1 MSSPSSPDRAEPPNP
16 ATLAIHLDLVG
27 GIAGDMFVA
36 AIADALPGLQR
47 KILDAL
53 AAVRPEGAP
62 MPEFAATMQAGLRA
76 SHFGVPA
83 TTYRVASDPAG
94 AAGASYTELRDRVQ
108 TAPVMPATREHAL
121 ALLALLA
128 NAEAKVHGTT
138 VEKVHFHEI
147 ADWYSLMDIVAAGCI
162 AANLAGARWTATP
175 PPLGGGRV
183 NTAHGVLPVPAP
195 ATCALLE
202 GYPWRDDG
210 IAGER
215 VTPTGAAIL
224 RHLVS
229 AGDCTGRSA
238 TGRMIGIGSGA
249 GTRTLPGTP
258 NIVRALLFERERHAI
273 ASGIDGDIVSVLE
286 FDVDD
291 MTGEE
296 IALAAER
303 LRELA
308 GVIDASLGMRVGK
321 KGRPL
326 TEFRVLANPAA
337 ASNIAHACFTETST
351 LGLRVRE
358 ERRHVLRRAEV
369 VAKIDETT
377 VNVKVAQRPGG
388 VRTGKAA
395 HDDVVAGSGL
405 DDRRKSSASAVQRA
419 LEDDAS

>member
-1 MSSPSSPDRAEPPNP
+1 M
-16 ATLAIHLDLVG
+16 
-27 GIAGDMFVA
+27 
-36 AIADALPGLQR
+36 
-47 KILDAL
+47 
-53 AAVRPEGAP
+53 
-62 MPEFAATMQAGLRA
+62 
-76 SHFGVPA
+76 
-83 TTYRVASDPAG
+83 
-94 AAGASYTELRDRVQ
+94 
-108 TAPVMPATREHAL
+108 
-121 ALLALLA
+121 
-128 NAEAKVHGTT
+128 
-138 VEKVHFHEI
+138 EKVHFHEI
-147 ADWYSLMDIVAAGCI
+147 ADWHSLMDIVAAGCI
-162 AANLAGARWTATP
+162 AAKLAGARWTATP

-183 NTAHGVLPVPAP
+183 NTTHGVLPVPAP

-229 AGDCTGRSA
+229 AGDCNGRST

-258 NIVRALLFERERHAI
+258 NIVRALLFERERPAI
-273 ASGIDGDIVSVLE
+273 ASDVDGDIVSVLE

-296 IALAAER
+296 IALAADR
-303 LRELA
+303 LRALS
-308 GVIDASLGMRVGK
+308 GVIDASLGTRIGK

-337 ASNIAHACFTETST
+337 ASTVAHACFTETST

-369 VAKIDETT
+369 VAKIGDTD
-377 VNVKVAQRPGG
+377 VNVKVAQRPGRRPHRQGGARRCRRRPRSSGPPQVERLRRAARAGGRRAVTRDARLLRLVAALDRHDRLAIAVSGG
-388 VRTGKAA
+388 VDSMTLAHVAARHSRTQAVMYHAASAAVPESARQRVEGTQRRTG
-395 HDDVVAGSGL
+395 G
-405 DDRRKSSASAVQRA
+405 RW
-419 LEDDAS
+419 